1 MLTGKQRESASEGV
15 VKAMILA
22 AGYGKRLRP
31 LTDTLPKPMV
41 PVNGKPLIQYHVER
55 LAEAG
60 IRELVINT
68 AWLGEQVEQHLG
80 DGSEFGVSIH
90 WSREL
95 QPLETG
101 GGIYKALPLLGEEP
115 FVLVNGDIWSDYAF
129 THLSNF
135 VLGAERDAHLVL
147 VPNPEHHPAG
157 DYCLDGNAKHG
168 DKGVSPRGDKGDS
181 FTFSGI
187 SVINPGLITD
197 FVQSQIQG
205 QVNTQRGDEDQPVFP
220 LRDALQRAIDRDRVT
235 GEVFDG
241 YWCDVGTPQR
251 LAGLEQRFK

>member
-1 MLTGKQRESASEGV
+1 M
-15 VKAMILA
+15 KAMILA
-22 AGYGKRLRP
+22 AGFGKRLRP

-68 AWLGEQVEQHLG
+68 AWLGEQIEQHLG

-115 FVLVNGDIWSDYAF
+115 FVLVNGDIWSDYPF
-129 THLSNF
+129 TQLSDF
-135 VLGAERDAHLVL
+135 VLGAERDVHLVL
-147 VPNPEHHPAG
+147 VLNPEHHPAG

-168 DKGVSPRGDKGDS
+168 EKGVSLRGDRGDS

-187 SVINPGLITD
+187 SVINPALIAD
-197 FVQSQIQG
+197 FVQSQVQS
-205 QVNTQRGDEDQPVFP
+205 QVHTQERDKGQPVFP
-220 LRDALQRAIDRDRVT
+220 LRDALQLAIDRDRVT